1 MNRASEAPER
11 FKNAWAWG
19 LAGGDSWLKQL
30 RLPTKEEVA
39 GFRKAL
45 AIFDSLPLATQGE
58 ILEGGT
64 A

>member
-1 MNRASEAPER
+1 M
-11 FKNAWAWG
+11 
-19 LAGGDSWLKQL
+19 AGGDSWLKQL